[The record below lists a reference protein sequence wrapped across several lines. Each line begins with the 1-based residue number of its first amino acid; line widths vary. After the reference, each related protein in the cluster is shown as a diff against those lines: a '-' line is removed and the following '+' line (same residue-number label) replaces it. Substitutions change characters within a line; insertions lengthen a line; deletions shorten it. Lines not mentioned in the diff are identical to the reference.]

1 MNEPLTYD
9 ELLHRIWV
17 VGHHTAELLVKYE
30 DSTFLKYADIS
41 HQQYVIL
48 MIMAMQKEPTTAT
61 FIAHHMARNVN
72 TLSTMLDRMESKG
85 LGKKVRDLIDRRSVS
100 LIMTDKGKEA
110 LQSALMAGWSM
121 IEKVFSD
128 YSQEEVQQLLQL
140 TDKIRTRVLAELSP
154 EDRKLALNQTPE
166 DFEVANI
173 RKLMQ
178 SLSNTKE

>member
-61 FIAHHMARNVN
+61 FISGRECILHSLLAFLDAA
-72 TLSTMLDRMESKG
+72 LSF
-85 LGKKVRDLIDRRSVS
+85 
-100 LIMTDKGKEA
+100 
-110 LQSALMAGWSM
+110 Q
-121 IEKVFSD
+121 
-128 YSQEEVQQLLQL
+128 
-140 TDKIRTRVLAELSP
+140 
-154 EDRKLALNQTPE
+154 
-166 DFEVANI
+166 
-173 RKLMQ
+173 
-178 SLSNTKE
+178 